1 MISKE
6 AISYDLRESRSALK
20 SGLKK
25 EAERHIEMLIANL
38 QLLLEPLRG
47 PRGRTEDPA
56 YPADRFGRERVRSL
70 HVFCCEAAHALVRHD
85 TTWADALLERA
96 QKTWDES
103 DGL

>member
-20 SGLKK
+20 TGLKK
-25 EAERHIEMLIANL
+25 EAEGHLEMLIANL
-38 QLLLEPLRG
+38 QLLLEPRRG
-47 PRGRTEDPA
+47 ARCRTEDPA

-70 HVFCCEAAHALVRHD
+70 HVFCCEAAHALTRND
-85 TTWADALLERA
+85 PNWADALLQRA
-96 QKTWDES
+96 QKMWDES